1 MKPITKPLKKRGQTS
16 NTDTDILAEIT
27 RSFGKVSIDN
37 NVSNTQANN
46 IISEWKRHVK
56 ENDVFYFIYL
66 TNEFAKGRLLLSATQ
81 SVQLDEEFFYML
93 GKYASPPIY
102 TILKNSEFLDTFT
115 KVSTQKQMDLQMLE
129 GVASSDNHQLFDHLV
144 TMNEFIRI
152 TYSDIHQFTL
162 SLLENKAYYTMTS
175 LIDTIFRY
183 GDKQLKDEFMSKIKG
198 NMSRVIEQ
206 YDSRMISIIMKGIQQ
221 LT

>member
-1 MKPITKPLKKRGQTS
+1 MKPIAKPLKKRGQTS
-16 NTDTDILAEIT
+16 NTDILAEIT

-37 NVSNTQANN
+37 NVSNTQANDVLT
-46 IISEWKRHVK
+46 EWKRHLK
-56 ENDVFYFIYL
+56 ENDVFYFIYM
-66 TNEFAKGRLLLSATQ
+66 TNEFAKGRLLLSGTQ

-115 KVSTQKQMDLQMLE
+115 KMSTQKQMDLQILE
-129 GVASSDNHQLFDHLV
+129 GVASSDNRQLFDHLV
-144 TMNEFIRI
+144 AMNEFIRL
-152 TYSDIHQFTL
+152 TYSDIHQCSL

-175 LIDTIFRY
+175 LIETICRY
-183 GDKQLKDEFMSKIKG
+183 GDQQLKHEFVSKIKG

-206 YDSRMISIIMKGIQQ
+206 YDSRMIAIIMKGIQQ

>member
-1 MKPITKPLKKRGQTS
+1 MTMKPITKPLKKRGQTS
-16 NTDTDILAEIT
+16 NTDTDILEEIT

-37 NVSNTQANN
+37 KQANN
-46 IISEWKRHVK
+46 VLAEWKQHVSK
-56 ENDVFYFIYL
+56 NDVFYFIYL

-102 TILKNSEFLDTFT
+102 TLLKNSEFLDTFT

-144 TMNEFIRI
+144 AMNEFIRL
-152 TYSDIHQFTL
+152 TYNDIHQYIL
-162 SLLENKAYYTMTS
+162 SILDNKAYYTMTS
-175 LIDTIFRY
+175 LIETIYRY
-183 GDKQLKDEFMSKIKG
+183 GDKQLQNEFVSKIKG

-206 YDSRMISIIMKGIQQ
+206 YDSRMIAIIMKGIKQ

>member
-16 NTDTDILAEIT
+16 NSDILAEIT

-37 NVSNTQANN
+37 KQTDDVL
-46 IISEWKRHVK
+46 SEWKRHVK
-56 ENDVFYFIYL
+56 ENDVLYFIYL
-66 TNEFAKGRLLLSATQ
+66 TNELAKGRLLLSATE

-93 GKYASPPIY
+93 GKHASPPIY
-102 TILKNSEFLDTFT
+102 TILKNSEFLDAFT
-115 KVSTQKQMDLQMLE
+115 KQSTQKQMDLQILE
-129 GVASSDNHQLFDHLV
+129 GLASSDNHQLFDHLV
-144 TMNEFIRI
+144 AMNEFIRL
-152 TYSDIHQFTL
+152 TYSDIHQYVL
-162 SLLENKAYYTMTS
+162 SILENKAYYTMTS
-175 LIDTIFRY
+175 LIDTIHRY
-183 GDKQLKDEFMSKIKG
+183 GDKQLKHEFVSKAKA